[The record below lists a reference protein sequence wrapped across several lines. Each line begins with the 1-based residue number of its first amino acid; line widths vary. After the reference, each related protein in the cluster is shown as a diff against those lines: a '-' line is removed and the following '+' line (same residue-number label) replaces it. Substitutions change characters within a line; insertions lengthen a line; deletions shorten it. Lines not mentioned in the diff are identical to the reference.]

1 MSFECTTAKRLC
13 EQNTSRDVSKL
24 DHVLSPVP
32 YPLSPSPVFLT
43 TLIIAQAVTIGSVTA
58 RPGEKASGFL
68 DVPAGVDSATRIPIS
83 ILRGRQPG
91 PALALVAGTH
101 GSEVAPI
108 IALQRVRE
116 ALDPANDLRGT
127 IILVH
132 IANLP
137 SFVHRTI
144 YRNPWDQMNL
154 NRVYPGKPNGTVTER
169 IAHAITAQIIAKSD
183 YLVDMH
189 AGDGNEALRPY
200 TYWNDQRVDKR
211 VDSLAKLM
219 ALAWGNDHIIIDTS
233 RPRDPAASVYTTNT
247 ANLRGKPAITTEIGY
262 LGVPDE
268 EMIVR
273 NYRSVLRLLR
283 HLDMLPGPKEY
294 VEAPLWIDRSEV
306 LTSPESGTWHAL
318 VRPGETVQKGTPL
331 GRLTDYFGN
340 EIALSRSPMTGVVL
354 CIVGTPAMSKGEPV
368 GMVGHVVEQR

>member
-1 MSFECTTAKRLC
+1 MLLTAL
-13 EQNTSRDVSKL
+13 
-24 DHVLSPVP
+24 VLVQ
-32 YPLSPSPVFLT
+32 T
-43 TLIIAQAVTIGSVTA
+43 VTIGSVTA

-68 DVPAGVDSATRIPIS
+68 NVPAGVDSATRIPIS

-91 PALALVAGTH
+91 PTLALVAGTH

-108 IALQRVRE
+108 IALQRLRE
-116 ALDPANDLRGT
+116 VLDPVNDLRGT
-127 IILVH
+127 VILIH

-144 YRNPWDQMNL
+144 YRNPWDQKNL
-154 NRVYPGKPNGTVTER
+154 NRVYPGNPNGTVTER
-169 IAHAITAQIIAKSD
+169 IAHAITTQIIAKSD

-247 ANLRGKPAITTEIGY
+247 ANLRGKPAITTEIGN

-268 EMIVR
+268 AMITQ
-273 NYRSVLRLLR
+273 NYRSVVRLLR

-318 VRPGETVQKGTPL
+318 VRPGETVQKGTPF

-340 EIALSRSPMTGVVL
+340 EIALLRSPMTGVVL
-354 CIVGTPAMSKGEPV
+354 YIVGTPAMSKGEPV
-368 GMVGHVVEQR
+368 GMVGHIVEQR

>member
-1 MSFECTTAKRLC
+1 ML
-13 EQNTSRDVSKL
+13 
-24 DHVLSPVP
+24 
-32 YPLSPSPVFLT
+32 LT
-43 TLIIAQAVTIGSVTA
+43 TLVLAQTVTIGSVTA

-91 PALALVAGTH
+91 PTLALVAGTH

-116 ALDPANDLRGT
+116 LLDPTNDLRGT
-127 IILVH
+127 VILIHV
-132 IANLP
+132 ANLP

-144 YRNPWDQMNL
+144 YRNPWDQKNL

-169 IAHAITAQIIAKSD
+169 IAHAITTQIIAKSD

-233 RPRDPAASVYTTNT
+233 RPRDPDASVYTTNT
-247 ANLRGKPAITTEIGY
+247 ANLRGKPAITTEVGE

-268 EMIVR
+268 ALIAQ
-273 NYRSVLRLLR
+273 NYRSVMRLLR

-318 VRPGETVQKGTPL
+318 VRRGETVQKGTPF
-331 GRLTDYFGN
+331 GRLTDYFGR
-340 EIALSRSPMTGVVL
+340 EIALLRSPMTGVVL
-354 CIVGTPAMSKGEPV
+354 YIVGTPAMSKGEPV
-368 GMVGHVVEQR
+368 GMVGHIVEQR